1 MTLIDFSQRYQIV
14 MYLIFWPIYIYTCIY
29 ITIIFCTHI
38 APFYI
43 WAPAPE
49 ELSARPWYP

>member
-1 MTLIDFSQRYQIV
+1 MCP
-14 MYLIFWPIYIYTCIY
+14 IFWPIYI
-29 ITIIFCTHI
+29 FPHI

-49 ELSARPWYP
+49 EGSARPWFGG

>member
-1 MTLIDFSQRYQIV
+1 MTKRDLYKKILNSNVSHLLTY
-14 MYLIFWPIYIYTCIY
+14 IYI
-29 ITIIFCTHI
+29 FPHI

-49 ELSARPWYP
+49 ERSARPWFGG